1 MRKMVFLA
9 LALVAVSA
17 LPAAADGRDK
27 VLEFD
32 TMAPVV
38 SPFLAAG
45 GHPIRN
51 VTGGGVPWALSE
63 AKGELKANGKLE
75 ISVRGLVIVSTGV
88 NPSPQFRAIVSCLTA
103 DNPDETAPFNIVTQG
118 FPATTTGD
126 ADIEAQV
133 ALPAGCFAPV
143 IFVTNGDGTRWFAVT
158 GRLAT
163 P

>member
-1 MRKMVFLA
+1 MRKTLFLA

-17 LPAAADGRDK
+17 LPAAADPK

-38 SPFLAAG
+38 SPFLAG
-45 GHPIRN
+45 EGHPIRT
-51 VTGGGVPWALSE
+51 VAGGGVPWAISD
-63 AKGELKANGKLE
+63 ASGELKADGKLE

-88 NPSPQFRAIVSCLTA
+88 NPSPQFRAIVSCLTTT
-103 DNPDETAPFNIVTQG
+103 NPDETNPFNILTDA
-118 FPATTTGD
+118 FPATPAGD
-126 ADIEAQV
+126 SDIETTV
-133 ALPAGCFAPV
+133 ALPADCFAPV
-143 IFVTNGDGTRWFAVT
+143 IFVTNATGTRWFAVT